1 MENIPITELKNILK
15 PPHFEMDEV
24 NSRIG
29 ISISSDILYINVS
42 DYNDLIDAIPQNKVF
57 QSVYVVT
64 LKNILPSNIK
74 HNSVARIIRQLR
86 YMWRHCPQFGIQEII
101 ETTGVKKMIYLKCT
115 TKVKL
120 NFNASEPISKYFG
133 GK

>member
-1 MENIPITELKNILK
+1 METIPITELKNILK
-15 PPHFEMDEV
+15 PPHFEIDEV

-42 DYNDLIDAIPQNKVF
+42 DYNDLINSIPQNKVF

-86 YMWRHCPQFGIQEII
+86 YMWRYCPEFGIEEII
-101 ETTGVKKMIYLKCT
+101 ETGGVKKVIYLNCKR
-115 TKVKL
+115 KIKL
-120 NFNASEPISKYFG
+120 DFNMSQPISKFFSD
-133 GK
+133 